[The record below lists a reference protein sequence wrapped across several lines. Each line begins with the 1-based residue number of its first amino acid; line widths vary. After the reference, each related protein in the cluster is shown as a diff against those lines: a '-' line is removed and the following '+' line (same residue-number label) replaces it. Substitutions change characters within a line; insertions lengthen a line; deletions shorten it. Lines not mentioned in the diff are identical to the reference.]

1 MVSPCHLQA
10 WTRPWLVGPGPRKPN
25 EEVKTCGLPLSP
37 PGLGPPLVGGPRTK
51 EAECQ
56 GTRWDG
62 GLVLLRLKGLGAH
75 AGWRVSPGPTWESG
89 YSQVSLMTLEVWRFD
104 GRGGRSDGPGVLGP
118 GQGRGS

>member
-10 WTRPWLVGPGPRKPN
+10 WARPWLVGPGPRKPN

-62 GLVLLRLKGLGAH
+62 GWCHSVSKAWVHTLG
-75 AGWRVSPGPTWESG
+75 G
-89 YSQVSLMTLEVWRFD
+89 VSLRVQPGSLGTPGFTD
-104 GRGGRSDGPGVLGP
+104 DTGGLAVRRAREAL
-118 GQGRGS
+118 